1 MINITFEKNK
11 KSNKKNAK
19 GKTHKRME
27 TSKKLVWFS
36 WLVAIILTLL
46 VIVCTLFN
54 VDCTNITTIA
64 GYSWAE
70 VAAANIFYYT
80 MVKRLNA
87 PKVIMNIYNDLPDKL
102 KEQVDINNLLSNL
115 MN

>member
-1 MINITFEKNK
+1 MIKITFEKNK
-11 KSNKKNAK
+11 KNALKVQKKPK
-19 GKTHKRME
+19 QRME

-46 VIVCTLFN
+46 VIVCTPLN
-54 VDCTNITTIA
+54 IDCTNLTTIT

-87 PKVIMNIYNDLPDKL
+87 PKVIMNIYNDLPEKL

>member
-1 MINITFEKNK
+1 MIKISFEKRKTKQKVNNK
-11 KSNKKNAK
+11 KS
-19 GKTHKRME
+19 RME

-36 WLVAIILTLL
+36 WCVAIFLTMLVIIFTLL
-46 VIVCTLFN
+46 GI
-54 VDCTNITTIA
+54 DCMNITTIT
-64 GYSWAE
+64 GCSWAE

-87 PKVIMNIYNDLPDKL
+87 PKIIMNIYNDLPQNL

>member
-1 MINITFEKNK
+1 MIKISIER
-11 KSNKKNAK
+11 NKKN
-19 GKTHKRME
+19 KTTKEKRPRME

-36 WLVAIILTLL
+36 WAVAIILT
-46 VIVCTLFN
+46 VIVIICTPLGF
-54 VDCTNITTIA
+54 DCSNLTTIT

-80 MVKRLNA
+80 MIKRLNA
-87 PKVIMNIYNDLPDKL
+87 PKVIMGLYNDLPKEL
-102 KEQVDINNLLSNL
+102 KEQVDINNLLSSL

>member
-1 MINITFEKNK
+1 MALTRILK
-11 KSNKKNAK
+11 KTTKKK
-19 GKTHKRME
+19 KKRME

-46 VIVCTLFN
+46 VIILEPCG
-54 VDCTNITTIA
+54 VDCTNLTTIT

-70 VAAANIFYYT
+70 VATANVFYYT

-87 PKVIMNIYNDLPDKL
+87 PKVIMNIYNDLPDNL

-115 MN
+115 LN